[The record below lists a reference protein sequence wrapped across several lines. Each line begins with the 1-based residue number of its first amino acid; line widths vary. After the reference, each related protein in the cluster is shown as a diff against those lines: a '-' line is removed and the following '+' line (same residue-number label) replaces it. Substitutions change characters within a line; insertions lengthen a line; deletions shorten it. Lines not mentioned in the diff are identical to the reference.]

1 MAVAHYQLE
10 AIHPFSDG
18 NGRAGRVLNLL
29 FLVEQGL
36 LGIPVLYLSQYIS
49 MQKVDYYRLSL
60 DVTAKVAWEEWVLYM

>member
-10 AIHPFSDG
+10 AIYPFSDG

-60 DVTAKVAWEEWVLYM
+60 DVTAKAAWEEWVLSM